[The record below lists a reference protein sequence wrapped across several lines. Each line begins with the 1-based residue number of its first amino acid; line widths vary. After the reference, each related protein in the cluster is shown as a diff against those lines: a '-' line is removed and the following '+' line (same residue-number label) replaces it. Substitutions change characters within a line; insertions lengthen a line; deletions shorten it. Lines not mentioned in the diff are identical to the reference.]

1 LFVKFIKYVV
11 WVVML
16 AIVLTVAYT
25 YYQRTVPQQRAES
38 YSELLTQINSSPE
51 SISEVEVGPSSA
63 TVKLVGDTPPKTIQ
77 IPPGANADLVKVLI
91 AHKVK
96 VYADNTSANAGISM
110 TIVYWIIPLIFGVTI
125 LMIIAR
131 QLQSGGSQALSFGR
145 SRAKLL
151 TENRPKV
158 TFADVAGVD
167 EAKQELGE
175 VVEFLK
181 YPKKFQ
187 QLGARIPKGLLLL
200 GPPGSGKTLL
210 ARAIAG
216 EAGVPFFSIS
226 GSDFVEMF
234 VGVGASRVRD
244 LFEQAK
250 KSAPCIVFIDE
261 IDAVGRQ
268 RGAGL
273 GGGHD
278 EREQTLN
285 QLLVEMDGFDVNTGV
300 ILIAATNRP
309 DVLDP
314 ALLRP
319 GRFDRQVVVDRAD
332 VVGRAQILAV
342 HARNKPLAPD
352 VRLEVL
358 ARRTP
363 GFSGADLENLLNE
376 AALLAARQNKT
387 QIDMRD
393 CEEAIDRVIAG
404 PERKSRIM
412 SQREKELV
420 AYHESG
426 HALTAKLLPNADPLH
441 KVTII
446 PRGMALG
453 ITMQLPTEDRYLM
466 TKSEIVDRIMVL
478 LGARAAEELI
488 FQENTTGAHDDLQKA
503 TSLARKMVMEF
514 GMSPKIGPI
523 ALGKKH
529 EQVFLGRDIVEER
542 NYSEEVASQIDT
554 EVRGIIDTC
563 YANAYH
569 LLETNIDKL
578 HRLAEALLEK
588 ETIEADEVERLLS
601 DNPAPAKTPST
612 PEENIPERA
621 AAASTTPKEEKVRVS
636 PPSVLPFPPPEPA

>member
-1 LFVKFIKYVV
+1 LAKHIRPVIIVVLAFVAIIFVFDKLVLQPQPPQKLSYSDFYSQIDGNNVAKVTISGHDVTGELKKAASGDTKFITT
-11 WVVML
+11 L
-16 AIVLTVAYT
+16 LDNDRDFA
-25 YYQRTVPQQRAES
+25 
-38 YSELLTQINSSPE
+38 SELRKHHVNVN
-51 SISEVEVGPSSA
+51 VENQSA
-63 TVKLVGDTPPKTIQ
+63 TPL
-77 IPPGANADLVKVLI
+77 L
-91 AHKVK
+91 
-96 VYADNTSANAGISM
+96 S
-110 TIVYWIIPLIFGVTI
+110 IVFQLLPFI
-125 LMIIAR
+125 LMALLLLFILR
-131 QLQSGGSQALSFGR
+131 QAQSGGSQALSFGR

-151 TENRPKV
+151 SENRPKV
-158 TFADVAGVD
+158 TFADVAGIE

-181 YPKKFQ
+181 FPKKFQ
-187 QLGARIPKGLLLL
+187 ALGARIPKGVLLL

-285 QLLVEMDGFDVNTGV
+285 QLLVEMDGFDQNTGV

-319 GRFDRQVVVDRAD
+319 GRFDRQIVVDRAD
-332 VVGRAQILAV
+332 VRGRQAILAV
-342 HARNKPLAPD
+342 HSKNKPLSKEIS
-352 VRLEVL
+352 LETL
-358 ARRTP
+358 AKRTP

-376 AALLAARQNKT
+376 AALLAARKNKS
-387 QIDMRD
+387 IIEMSD
-393 CEEAIDRVIAG
+393 CEEAIDRVVAG
-404 PERKSRIM
+404 PERKSLVM
-412 SQREKELV
+412 SQKEKENT

-426 HALTAKLLPNADPLH
+426 HAIVGGLVPHGDPVH

-453 ITMQLPTEDRYLM
+453 ITWSLPEEDRHSR
-466 TKSEIVDRIMVL
+466 TKNELLSDITMALAGRI
-478 LGARAAEELI
+478 AEEI
-488 FQENTTGAHDDLQKA
+488 KFGDVTTGASNDFQKA
-503 TSLARKMVMEF
+503 TELARRMVTQY
-514 GMSPKIGPI
+514 GMSDSLGPI
-523 ALGKKH
+523 QYGRGNH
-529 EQVFLGRDIVEER
+529 QVFLGRDIGEDR
-542 NYSEEVASQIDT
+542 NYSEEIASKIDAEVRRIIDDCYGRARQLLMDNWDKVERMVAS
-554 EVRGIIDTC
+554 
-563 YANAYH
+563 
-569 LLETNIDKL
+569 LLE
-578 HRLAEALLEK
+578 H
-588 ETIEADEVERLLS
+588 ETVEADEVTAILNNQPFMRPELPVETPQAAPTPAEPEPQRAER
-601 DNPAPAKTPST
+601 
-612 PEENIPERA
+612 
-621 AAASTTPKEEKVRVS
+621 PKRLPPNVS
-636 PPSVLPFPPPEPA
+636 PEPA

>member
-1 LFVKFIKYVV
+1 MAKHIRSIVV
-11 WVVML
+11 VLLIFAVVIL
-16 AIVLTVAYT
+16 IVERLVAQQTSAAKLSYSDFYGQVQQGNVSKVVIAGHDVAGDYRKPPGSEAHFTTTISDADRDLVPELRKHNVQITFENQSSTPIAAIVLNF
-25 YYQRTVPQQRAES
+25 VP
-38 YSELLTQINSSPE
+38 
-51 SISEVEVGPSSA
+51 
-63 TVKLVGDTPPKTIQ
+63 
-77 IPPGANADLVKVLI
+77 
-91 AHKVK
+91 
-96 VYADNTSANAGISM
+96 
-110 TIVYWIIPLIFGVTI
+110 FI
-125 LMIIAR
+125 LMGLLLLLILR
-131 QLQSGGSQALSFGR
+131 QAQSGGSQALSFGR

-151 TENRPKV
+151 SENRPKV
-158 TFADVAGVD
+158 TFNDVAGIE

-181 YPKKFQ
+181 FPKKFQ
-187 QLGARIPKGLLLL
+187 ALGARIPKGVLLL

-285 QLLVEMDGFDVNTGV
+285 QLLVEMDGFDQNTGV

-319 GRFDRQVVVDRAD
+319 GRFDRQIIVDRAD
-332 VVGRAQILAV
+332 VRGRQAILAV
-342 HARNKPLAPD
+342 HAKNKPLSKEIS
-352 VRLEVL
+352 LETL
-358 ARRTP
+358 AKRTP

-376 AALLAARQNKT
+376 AALLAARQNKS
-387 QIDMRD
+387 IIEMSD
-393 CEEAIDRVIAG
+393 CEEAIDRVVAG
-404 PERKSRIM
+404 PERKSLVM
-412 SQREKELV
+412 TQKEKENT

-426 HALTAKLLPNADPLH
+426 HAIVGGLLPHADPVH

-453 ITMQLPTEDRYLM
+453 ITWSLPDEDRHSR
-466 TKSEIVDRIMVL
+466 TKNELLADITRALAGRI
-478 LGARAAEELI
+478 AEEI
-488 FQENTTGAHDDLQKA
+488 KFGDVTTGASNDFERA
-503 TSLARKMVMEF
+503 TELARRMVTQY
-514 GMSPKIGPI
+514 GMSDTLGPI
-523 ALGKKH
+523 QYGRGSH
-529 EQVFLGRDIVEER
+529 QVFLGRDIGEDR
-542 NYSEEVASQIDT
+542 NYSEEIASKIDAEVRRIIDESYSRAKTLLTDNWKMVERMVAS
-554 EVRGIIDTC
+554 
-563 YANAYH
+563 
-569 LLETNIDKL
+569 LLEN
-578 HRLAEALLEK
+578 
-588 ETIEADEVERLLS
+588 ETVEADEVLAIVNDMPFDQRKHGPPAATPPRPTPAFEPEPKPKRL
-601 DNPAPAKTPST
+601 
-612 PEENIPERA
+612 
-621 AAASTTPKEEKVRVS
+621 
-636 PPSVLPFPPPEPA
+636 PPTISPEPA

>member
-1 LFVKFIKYVV
+1 MAKHLKSILLVLVIFIVV
-11 WVVML
+11 IW
-16 AIVLTVAYT
+16 IVDRLVLNTS
-25 YYQRTVPQQRAES
+25 PSQQLS
-38 YSELLTQINSSPE
+38 YSQFYSDVQNRQVKKVTIAGHDISGDLAGGEKFTTTSPE
-51 SISEVEVGPSSA
+51 DPNLVPALRAAKVDITVVNAQA
-63 TVKLVGDTPPKTIQ
+63 TPLLGYIVNFVPFIIMGLLLVF
-77 IPPGANADLVKVLI
+77 
-91 AHKVK
+91 
-96 VYADNTSANAGISM
+96 
-110 TIVYWIIPLIFGVTI
+110 IV
-125 LMIIAR
+125 R
-131 QLQSGGSQALSFGR
+131 QAQSGGSQALSFGR

-151 TENRPKV
+151 SENRPKV

-167 EAKQELGE
+167 EAKEELGE

-187 QLGARIPKGLLLL
+187 ALGARIPKGVLLL

-285 QLLVEMDGFDVNTGV
+285 QLLVEMDGFDQNTGV

-319 GRFDRQVVVDRAD
+319 GRFDRQIVVDRAD
-332 VVGRAQILAV
+332 VRGRQAILSV
-342 HARNKPLAPD
+342 HSKNKPLSKE
-352 VRLEVL
+352 VSLETL

-376 AALLAARQNKT
+376 AALLAARRNKSVIEM
-387 QIDMRD
+387 IDCD
-393 CEEAIDRVIAG
+393 EAIDRVMVG
-404 PERKSRIM
+404 PERKSVAM
-412 SQREKELV
+412 SQKEKEIT

-426 HALTAKLLPNADPLH
+426 HAVIGGSLEKSDPVH

-453 ITMQLPTEDRYLM
+453 ITWSLPEDDRHNR
-466 TKSEIVDRIMVL
+466 TKEELLAMITRAMGGRI
-478 LGARAAEELI
+478 AEEI
-488 FQENTTGAHDDLQKA
+488 KFGDVTTGASNDFEQA
-503 TSLARKMVMEF
+503 TELARRMVTQY
-514 GMSPKIGPI
+514 GMSDLGPI
-523 ALGKKH
+523 QYGRGQH
-529 EQVFLGRDIVEER
+529 QVFLGRDISEER
-542 NYSEEVASQIDT
+542 NYSEEVASKIDA
-554 EVRGIIDTC
+554 EVRKIIEASYETGKRILTDSWDKVERMVGS
-563 YANAYH
+563 
-569 LLETNIDKL
+569 LLEHETVEAEEVKAILDGRPFRAVDKVPPQTQPPTGRPDEPQRIDK
-578 HRLAEALLEK
+578 
-588 ETIEADEVERLLS
+588 
-601 DNPAPAKTPST
+601 
-612 PEENIPERA
+612 
-621 AAASTTPKEEKVRVS
+621 PK
-636 PPSVLPFPPPEPA
+636 LFPPKISPEPA